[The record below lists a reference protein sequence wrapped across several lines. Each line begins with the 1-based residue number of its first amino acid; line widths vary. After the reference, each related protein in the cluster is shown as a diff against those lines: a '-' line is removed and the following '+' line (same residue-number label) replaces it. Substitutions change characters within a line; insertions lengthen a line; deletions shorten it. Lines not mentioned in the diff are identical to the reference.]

1 MTRTNPN
8 VLIAGTPGTG
18 KSSICKELQQLL
30 PDFKYIQISEFCK
43 NNDCIESR
51 DDKLDTDVIDEDLMI
66 DKLEPIITRGGYLI
80 DYHSADL
87 FPKEL
92 IDGLF
97 IK

>member
-1 MTRTNPN
+1 MPRLNPN

-18 KSSICKELQQLL
+18 KSCICRKLCQLL
-30 PDFKYIQISEFCK
+30 PNFKHLDVSEFCK
-43 NNDCIESR
+43 TNDCIESH
-51 DDKLDTDVIDEDLMI
+51 DEELDTDVIDEDLMA
-66 DKLEPIITRGGYLI
+66 DKLRSIISGGGYLI

-97 IK
+97 